1 MSHLSPLSSLS
12 TALAATIATAAP
24 SLVSVHSHRSRAT
37 GFVWKPGLIITADE
51 ALADEGDIIIAFADG
66 TTRAASI
73 AGRDHTTDI
82 ALLRFDGTDVAPMP
96 LMAEVPPLGAL
107 AVIAAA
113 DQGTPVA
120 ALAMVSKSACPWCSL
135 RGGDIAARIELDTR
149 LRPSSEGGLVLD
161 ATGHAIGMAVRGPRR
176 TLVIPT
182 ATIERVA
189 GRLETHGRIA
199 RGYLGAGLQ
208 PVRLDD
214 GLGAMVMSIDK
225 SGPAA
230 AAGLRQGDIITA
242 LNKEPFRG
250 MRGLMREL
258 GPDSVGAVVELAALR
273 AGEPVQVALTIGER
287 PA

>member
-120 ALAMVSKSACPWCSL
+120 ALAMVSKSAGPWFSL

-182 ATIERVA
+182 ATIELVA

-258 GPDSVGAVVELAALR
+258 GPYSVGAVVELAALR

>member
-1 MSHLSPLSSLS
+1 MSDLSPLSSLS
-12 TALAATIATAAP
+12 TALAATVATAAP

-120 ALAMVSKSACPWCSL
+120 ALAMVSKSAGPWRSL

-225 SGPAA
+225 SGPPA

-258 GPDSVGAVVELAALR
+258 GPYSVGAVVELAALR

>member
-1 MSHLSPLSSLS
+1 MSDLSTLSSLS
-12 TALAATIATAAP
+12 SALSTTVAAVAP
-24 SLVSVHSHRSRAT
+24 SLVSVHSHRLRAS
-37 GFVWKPGLIITADE
+37 GFVWKSGLIVTADE
-51 ALADEGDIIIAFADG
+51 ALADEGDVTIVFADG
-66 TTRAASI
+66 TTRPAGM

-82 ALLRFDGTDVAPMP
+82 ALLRFDGGAAAPVK
-96 LMAEVPPLGAL
+96 LSGEVPALGSL

-120 ALAMVSKSACPWCSL
+120 ALAMVSKSAGPWRSL
-135 RGGDIAARIELDTR
+135 RGGDIDARIELDTR
-149 LRPSSEGGLVLD
+149 LRHSSEGGLVLD
-161 ATGHAIGMAVRGPRR
+161 AAGHAIGMAVRGPRR
-176 TLVIPT
+176 TLVIPA

-189 GRLETHGRIA
+189 GKLETHGRIA

-214 GLGAMVMSIDK
+214 GLGAMIMSLDK

-230 AAGLRQGDIITA
+230 AAGLRQGDVITA

-250 MRGLMREL
+250 MRAMMREL
-258 GPDSVGAVVELAALR
+258 GPDSVGAVVEVAALR
-273 AGEPVQVALTIGER
+273 AGEPVQFALTIGER

>member
-51 ALADEGDIIIAFADG
+51 ALADDGDIIVAFADG

-73 AGRDHTTDI
+73 AGRDHTPDI
-82 ALLRFDGTDVAPMP
+82 ARLRCDGTDVAPMP

-120 ALAMVSKSACPWCSL
+120 ALAMVSKSAGPWRSL

-258 GPDSVGAVVELAALR
+258 GPYSVGAVVELAALR

>member
-1 MSHLSPLSSLS
+1 MSDLSPLSSLS
-12 TALAATIATAAP
+12 TALAATVATAAP

-120 ALAMVSKSACPWCSL
+120 ALAMVSKSAGPWRSL

-208 PVRLDD
+208 PVRLDY

-258 GPDSVGAVVELAALR
+258 GPYSVGAVVELAALR

>member
-51 ALADEGDIIIAFADG
+51 ALADDGDIIVAFADG

-82 ALLRFDGTDVAPMP
+82 ALLRLDGTDVAPMP

-120 ALAMVSKSACPWCSL
+120 ALAMVSKSAGPWRSL

-258 GPDSVGAVVELAALR
+258 GPYSVGAVVELAALR